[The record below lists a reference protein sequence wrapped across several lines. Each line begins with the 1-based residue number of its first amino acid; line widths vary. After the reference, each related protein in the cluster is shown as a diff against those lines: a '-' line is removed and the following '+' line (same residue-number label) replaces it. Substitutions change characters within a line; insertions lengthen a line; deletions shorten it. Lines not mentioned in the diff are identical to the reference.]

1 MVKIWQLRPKSFP
14 QKANY
19 PEIRKCSNF
28 EVSGIIFQTLATIF
42 VLYEILNVITICI
55 FSSASHFGTF
65 GKITF
70 SV

>member
-1 MVKIWQLRPKSFP
+1 MVEIWQLRPKGFP
-14 QKANY
+14 HKANY
-19 PEIRKCSNF
+19 PEIRKCSDF

-42 VLYEILNVITICI
+42 VRYEMLNIITICI
-55 FSSASHFGTF
+55 LSSASHFGTF